1 MVIVLFLSMDR
12 GTLDYCSSFWMG
24 VLELCVNK

>member
-1 MVIVLFLSMDR
+1 MVIVAFSVNGR